1 MQFRVSF
8 LYLVMLANLGD
19 AMQCLILSKITVQ
32 IYDDV
37 RIVEQ
42 ITLCK
47 LSDASTLLLNRNRG
61 LWRQM
66 QVWSMD
72 TD

>member
-1 MQFRVSF
+1 M
-8 LYLVMLANLGD
+8 
-19 AMQCLILSKITVQ
+19 ILSKMTVQ
-32 IYDDV
+32 IYDVV

-42 ITLCK
+42 ITFCK
-47 LSDASTLLLNRNRG
+47 LSDASILLLNRNRG
-61 LWRQM
+61 RWRQM

>member
-1 MQFRVSF
+1 MISNFRRQVVHVRAQGVGV
-8 LYLVMLANLGD
+8 LM
-19 AMQCLILSKITVQ
+19 ILSKMTVQ

-37 RIVEQ
+37 GIVEQ

-47 LSDASTLLLNRNRG
+47 LSDANTLLLNRNRG
-61 LWRQM
+61 RWRQM